1 IGLSYSLVKIST
13 KCAPA
18 LGLRPVSGDNHIGTV
33 IIINNTALN
42 NHKLIFEIFSI
53 VVILQKQVLAK
64 PVRKTPLET

>member
-1 IGLSYSLVKIST
+1 MLSIIFNKVRSR
-13 KCAPA
+13 P
-18 LGLRPVSGDNHIGTV
+18 GLRPVSGDNHIGTV